1 VDAALANEL
10 DQEVVLA
17 LLAQDYSAERVH
29 QLTLIL
35 FRCLRS
41 LNHDRNRPLDRLA
54 ATRLQLPP
62 RHAPV
67 VSRHSHRLQ
76 KPALLKAL
84 RNLRRR

>member
-1 VDAALANEL
+1 MDAALPDEL
-10 DQEVVLA
+10 NQEVVLA
-17 LLAQDYSAERVH
+17 LLPQDYSAERVH

-35 FRCLRS
+35 FRGLRP
-41 LNHDRNRPLDRLA
+41 LNHDRNRPLDRLP

-76 KPALLKAL
+76 KPALPEAL
-84 RNLRRR
+84 RNLRR